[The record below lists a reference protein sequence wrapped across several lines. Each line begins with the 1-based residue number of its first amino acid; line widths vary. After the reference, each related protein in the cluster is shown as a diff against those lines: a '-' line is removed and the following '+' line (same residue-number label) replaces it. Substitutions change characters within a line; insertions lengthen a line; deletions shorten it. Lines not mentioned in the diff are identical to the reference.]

1 MDDIVLGYIVE
12 VLSNLGEEDSSFDV
26 DQFSEMIAAYVPE
39 FAEVD
44 RYVGYPVF
52 GIIIRIITY
61 HNQYGRLSGCT
72 VVPDFIHTINT
83 MFMLYVLCSL
93 VPRPRPAFHRLQ
105 YRAWERGFVLCILI
119 TMLK

>member
-1 MDDIVLGYIVE
+1 MIYGPDPCKHTAYIMLWRYCLRIIKSLHILLYCSNVDDIVLGYIVE

-52 GIIIRIITY
+52 ALIII
-61 HNQYGRLSGCT
+61 
-72 VVPDFIHTINT
+72 
-83 MFMLYVLCSL
+83 
-93 VPRPRPAFHRLQ
+93 A
-105 YRAWERGFVLCILI
+105 
-119 TMLK
+119 